1 MATLLSI
8 NSYFYR
14 RDGCDHVFIEHNR
27 LLAERGWRVVPFAM
41 QHAENPPSE
50 WSDYFVTEVE
60 FGKRYSL
67 PQKLARVPNVVYSL
81 EARRKI
87 ARLIDA
93 VRPKVA
99 HCHSV
104 YHHISPSVLS
114 VLRGRGVPTVMTLH
128 DLKLACPAYHMF
140 NRGAVCEQCKAG
152 GTFSVVRNRCIKGS
166 TALSGVVWLESVVHR
181 LLDSYAKN
189 VDIFISPCRFYIDKL
204 VEWGWPR
211 DKFVHIPN
219 FVDVKAGQPEAS
231 AGRDFLYFG
240 RLSAEKGLL
249 TLIESAARAGVRLRL
264 AGDGPQ
270 RAELA
275 RCAAEHGAD
284 VEFMEHPRGA
294 QLVEAIRASR
304 ATVLAAEW
312 YENVPMSILESF
324 ALGKPVIGARIGGI
338 PELVE
343 HGVNGWLFAS
353 RSVDELAA
361 TLRGVEDL
369 PDGAVA
375 EMGRAARRSAEQ
387 QFSEQAYLRRLEET
401 YGRLGVAV

>member
-14 RDGCDHVFIEHNR
+14 RDASEVVFIEHNR

-41 QHAENPPSE
+41 QHAQNPPSE
-50 WSDYFVTEVE
+50 WTDYFVTEVE

-93 VRPKVA
+93 VRPNVA

-104 YHHISPSVLS
+104 YHHISPSVLG
-114 VLRGRGVPTVMTLH
+114 VLRGQGVPTVMTLH

-166 TALSGVVWLESVVHR
+166 AALSGVVWLESVVHR
-181 LLDSYAKN
+181 VLDSYGKN
-189 VDIFISPCRFYIDKL
+189 VDVFISPCRFYIDKL

-219 FVDVKAGQPEAS
+219 FVDVNAWQADPRP
-231 AGRDFLYFG
+231 GRDFLYFG
-240 RLSAEKGLL
+240 RLSPEKGLL

-270 RAELA
+270 RDELV

-284 VEFMEHPRGA
+284 VEFMGPLRGA
-294 QLVEAIRASR
+294 QLVESIRASR

-312 YENVPMSILESF
+312 YENAPMSILESF

-338 PELVE
+338 PELIE
-343 HGVNGWLFAS
+343 HGVNGWLFTS
-353 RSVDELAA
+353 RSVDDLAA
-361 TLRGVEDL
+361 LLRRVEDL
-369 PDGAVA
+369 SDRGVA
-375 EMGRAARRSAEQ
+375 DAGMAARRLVEQ
-387 QFSEQAYLRRLEET
+387 EYSEQAYLRRLGET
-401 YGRLGVAV
+401 YRRLGVAV